1 MSYCNALTHNSTING
16 LQWKVGLR
24 SSLLSFLAP
33 LLLVKFCFKCHELV
47 WVKNNSP
54 GKTFPKLVCLC
65 HNNIFFNQYSWESYL
80 SPHEGK
86 TTWLGVVK
94 LATAPKPPLS
104 WLSAPRAGLSTLQE
118 KLLALYFQIF
128 KSGLLSFFFSFFF
141 FFHNRSIYNLHPLPS
156 NLCRLLSLKT
166 TSNIMTLKKMCIWKS
181 GLKRIAQ
188 KRSIYSGIPR
198 FYYQTTFSEKMCWRY
213 RQRRILKCVIRS
225 IQCISLWTWNT
236 DIILK

>member
-1 MSYCNALTHNSTING
+1 MSYCNALTQNSTING
-16 LQWKVGLR
+16 LQWKAGLR

-33 LLLVKFCFKCHELV
+33 LLLVKFCYKCHELI

-65 HNNIFFNQYSWESYL
+65 HNNIYFNQYSWESYL
-80 SPHEGK
+80 SPHEGE

-128 KSGLLSFFFSFFF
+128 KSGLLSLVGFFF
-141 FFHNRSIYNLHPLPS
+141 FTTDLFTISTLFPAISVGCYLWKQ
-156 NLCRLLSLKT
+156 LL
-166 TSNIMTLKKMCIWKS
+166 I
-181 GLKRIAQ
+181 
-188 KRSIYSGIPR
+188 
-198 FYYQTTFSEKMCWRY
+198 
-213 RQRRILKCVIRS
+213 
-225 IQCISLWTWNT
+225 
-236 DIILK
+236 